1 MSVDESARR
10 GRKGLDRRGFL
21 RASAMTAGGL
31 AVGGAAQAFLTHSA
45 QAAPRTSGA
54 ERRQANR
61 SIGYGDLRPT
71 EPVNS
76 DPQFGKQALLA
87 LPAGFA
93 YSVLGVEGTTMS
105 DGNPTPKAHDGMA
118 AFALPNGNVRLV
130 RNHEDRDNP
139 GVAGLDGSPDAPRYD
154 DLGPGGTTSLEVRP
168 GGDRELVRDFV
179 SLQGTIVNCAGG
191 PTPWGSWLTCEETTA
206 GTAQGWGKE
215 HGYIFEVPADAAAEV
230 EPVALTDMGRFVHEA
245 VAIDPRT
252 GIVYETEDRDTAG
265 FYRFLPNEPGVL
277 ADGGRLQMLK
287 IKDRSGYNTRLGQ
300 TAGKSLPVVWV
311 DIDDPDP
318 ATASANPLAVFAQG
332 AAQGGATFSR
342 LEGCWWGDGSIY
354 LASTDGGEAGK
365 GQIWQYIPRT
375 GSGGQLTLLYQS
387 PGEAE
392 LDNPDNVAFSPR
404 GGLVLCEDGDN
415 ESYLR
420 GLTQRGQVFDFALNL
435 FNELEWAGATFS
447 PDGDTLFVNIQG
459 DTRTGGAGELGRTFA
474 IWGPWEDG
482 AL

>member
-1 MSVDESARR
+1 MSVDENARQ
-10 GRKGLDRRGFL
+10 GLNRRGFL

-31 AVGGAAQAFLTHSA
+31 ATAGAGAAFLAHSA
-45 QAAPRTSGA
+45 AAAPRTSAA
-54 ERRQANR
+54 ERKEANR
-61 SIGYGDLRPT
+61 SIGYGDLKPT
-71 EPVNS
+71 APVNS
-76 DPQFGKQALLA
+76 DPQFGKEALLA

-93 YSVLGVEGTTMS
+93 YSVLGVEGTTMT

-118 AFALPNGNVRLV
+118 ALALPNGNVRLI

-168 GGDRELVRDFV
+168 DGDRELVRDFV

-215 HGYIFEVPADAAAEV
+215 HGYIFEVPADATAEV
-230 EPVALTDMGRFVHEA
+230 EPVPLNDMGRFVHEA

-252 GIVYETEDRDTAG
+252 GIVYETEDRATAG
-265 FYRFLPNEPGVL
+265 LYRFLPNEPGVL
-277 ADGGRLQMLK
+277 ADGGKLQMLK
-287 IKDRSGYNTRLGQ
+287 IKDIDGYDTRLRQ
-300 TAGKSLPVVWV
+300 KVGKTLPVEWV
-311 DIDDPDP
+311 DIEDPDP
-318 ATASANPLAVFAQG
+318 ANASLDALAVYKQG
-332 AAQGGATFSR
+332 AAQGGAIFDR
-342 LEGCWWGDGSIY
+342 LEGCWWGDGSVY
-354 LASTDGGEAGK
+354 LASTSGGEAGK
-365 GQIWQYIPRT
+365 GQIWQFTPR
-375 GSGGQLTLLYQS
+375 GMSGGQLILLYQS

-392 LDNPDNVAFSPR
+392 LDNPDNIAFSPR
-404 GGLVLCEDGDN
+404 GGIVLCEDGDN

-420 GLTQRGQVFDFALNL
+420 GLTQRGQVFDFSLNL
-435 FNELEWAGATFS
+435 FNDREWAGATFS

-459 DTRTGGAGELGRTFA
+459 DTSSGGAGHLGRTFA
-474 IWGPWEDG
+474 IWGPWEKG